1 MNRVV
6 TALITMFIVSVTAAS
21 WTLIVQGAT
30 WLISD

>member
-1 MNRVV
+1 MDRLV
-6 TALITMFIVSVTAAS
+6 TAIVTMFIVSVTAAS